1 MNIQGVQLVLLGF
14 ALFMVYVL
22 YLHWKKKEL
31 TPLMF
36 MAWLLI
42 WSVFIVLIVFPKILQ
57 PYLNSTFNLNVVDL
71 IMVVSFMV
79 LTYVTVENNIK
90 IRTQE
95 EKMEILVRKVAEVKE
110 KKLFK

>member
-1 MNIQGVQLVLLGF
+1 MNIQGVQLALLGF

-36 MAWLLI
+36 MAWMII
-42 WSVFIVLIVFPKILQ
+42 WGIFIVLVLFPKLLQ
-57 PYLNSTFNLNVVDL
+57 PYLNNIFTVTVVDL
-71 IMVVSFMV
+71 IMVVAFMV

-90 IRTQE
+90 IKSQD
-95 EKMEILVRKVAEVKE
+95 EKIEILVRKVSGVEN
-110 KKLFK
+110 KKSAK

>member
-1 MNIQGVQLVLLGF
+1 MNIQGVQLALLGF

-36 MAWLLI
+36 MAWMII
-42 WSVFIVLIVFPKILQ
+42 WGIFIVLVMFPKILQ
-57 PYLNSTFNLNVVDL
+57 PYLNNIFTVTVVDL
-71 IMVVSFMV
+71 IMVVAFMV

-90 IRTQE
+90 IKSQD
-95 EKMEILVRKVAEVKE
+95 EKIEKLVRKQSSVK
-110 KKLFK
+110 